1 MSQAQV
7 GAAAGVGH
15 SVISLIEQGRLEE
28 TSLRIIR
35 RIGSILGVSLS
46 IDPHW
51 RGVELVKL
59 LDARHAALVR
69 AVVDRLSAL
78 GWQPL
83 PEHTFNEWG
92 ERGSIDVFA
101 WQAVGRAVL
110 CVEVKTSLADLQD
123 LLSTEDRKR
132 RLAPTLARKL
142 GWKPVIVGSVLVL
155 PDETWARNAVDRYRT
170 VFGAKF
176 PLRTTDIRR
185 WLKSPV
191 RDIGGIWF
199 LVIDAPDGTK
209 QRLGGVMRVRPR
221 KTAADT
227 AVSRSES
234 EPPARQA
241 AASRRPAGTTV
252 RLASPRAE
260 MRGEIGPLK
269 V

>member
-7 GAAAGVGH
+7 GAVAGVGR
-15 SVISLIEQGRLEE
+15 SVISQIEQGRLEE

-35 RIGSILGVSLS
+35 RVGSSLGVSLS

-59 LDARHAALVR
+59 LDERHAALVR
-69 AVVDRLSAL
+69 AVVDRLLAL

-101 WQAVGRAVL
+101 WQAIDRAVL
-110 CVEVKTSLADLQD
+110 CVEVKTRVADLQD

-142 GWKPVIVGSVLVL
+142 GWKPVIIGSVLVL
-155 PDETWARNAVDRYRT
+155 PDETWARHAVDRYRT
-170 VFGAKF
+170 IFDAKF
-176 PLRTTDIRR
+176 PRRTIDIRR
-185 WLKSPV
+185 WLKSPA

-199 LVIDAPDGTK
+199 LLIDAPDGTK

-221 KTAADT
+221 RAAAETAGP
-227 AVSRSES
+227 RSES
-234 EPPARQA
+234 EPPEAQPARREGRWGRTSA
-241 AASRRPAGTTV
+241 
-252 RLASPRAE
+252 
-260 MRGEIGPLK
+260 
-269 V
+269 

>member
-7 GAAAGVGH
+7 AAAAGVCR
-15 SVISLIEQGRLEE
+15 SMVSQIEQGGLEE
-28 TSLRIIR
+28 TSLRVIR
-35 RIGSILGVSLS
+35 RVGSILGVSLS

-59 LDARHAALVR
+59 LDERHAALVR
-69 AVVDRLSAL
+69 AVVERLSAL

-110 CVEVKTSLADLQD
+110 CVEVKTRLVDLQD

-155 PDETWARNAVDRYRT
+155 PDETWARNAVSRYRT
-170 VFGAKF
+170 VFEAKF

-185 WLKSPV
+185 WLKSPSAT
-191 RDIGGIWF
+191 
-199 LVIDAPDGTK
+199 L
-209 QRLGGVMRVRPR
+209 
-221 KTAADT
+221 
-227 AVSRSES
+227 
-234 EPPARQA
+234 
-241 AASRRPAGTTV
+241 AASDFWSLTLPTALSG
-252 RLASPRAE
+252 AWAA
-260 MRGEIGPLK
+260 
-269 V
+269 